1 MGTDNV
7 DIFKKVIFGIPELR
21 KILAVI
27 VGLGLFYSA
36 ITLLSFSAFAD
47 QALSWVIVPFLALF
61 IYIGPAVASGEVLYR
76 VLPDYP
82 RRWGYFLAMSNQAVL
97 FVFSLVL
104 TASDSIVTT
113 WNIIWLGLISV
124 YLSNFFVLLLSVG
137 YEHLR
142 KISLTSLLQPLLIL
156 GAFHVFLGRYLQIP
170 ISLYL
175 LNFGF
180 LLVMGLLLVIAFVI
194 FDYLIGSNVSNVS
207 VLQLASGLLQKRQEA
222 LELGF
227 PATPDVQTLSI
238 KNKGSELTVSAPWI
252 HPGPLEGFGGG
263 KITTHIIDAINDDG
277 DGFFFHVP
285 STHQSDPAD
294 PRDTGKIVDA
304 MEKPETGRKASKIVK
319 KEYDNA
325 TFYGRV
331 FGDQKIVF
339 IEIEGFDDYEMA
351 VFKDIVDLEKT
362 TIVDLHN
369 HNPDEGERAIM
380 YYGTSMAEKMREKM
394 KDFLKLLEGL
404 EQHDYSAG
412 FEVDIGDPSVLSLVE
427 EVNGQ
432 RTLMYGIEGN
442 GSSQNLRSLRKEF
455 DRDFDEVLLF
465 STDTHSSIHEMATKE
480 QVKKSRIR
488 KVVEEAGS
496 KVSEASIGLAHGEA
510 DRMKL
515 LRQDYASLIFSIN
528 ILVRLIPLTL
538 ALFYILMVVWVL

>member
-7 DIFKKVIFGIPELR
+7 DVFKKVIFSIPELR

-27 VGLGLFYSA
+27 MGLGVIYSA
-36 ITLLSFSAFAD
+36 LTYFSFSAFAD
-47 QALSWVIVPFLALF
+47 QALSWVIIPFVALF
-61 IYIGPAVASGEVLYR
+61 VYVVPAIASGELLYR

-82 RRWGYFLAMSNQAVL
+82 RRWGYFLAMSNQAIL

-104 TASDSIVTT
+104 TASDSIITT
-113 WNIIWLGLISV
+113 WNIIWLALISV

-137 YEHLR
+137 YENLR
-142 KISLTSLLQPLLIL
+142 KVSLSSLIQPIMIL
-156 GAFHVFLGRYLQIP
+156 GAFHIFLGRYLQIP

-180 LLVMGLLLVIAFVI
+180 LLVMGLLLLVAFVI

-222 LELGF
+222 LDLGF
-227 PATPDVQTLSI
+227 PATPDVQTLNIS
-238 KNKGSELTVSAPWI
+238 NKASNLTVSVPWI

-263 KITTHIIDAINDDG
+263 QITTHIIDAINDEG

-304 MEKPETGRKASKIVK
+304 MKKPETGDKASKMVK
-319 KEYDNA
+319 KEYENA
-325 TFYGRV
+325 TFYGRT
-331 FGDQKIVF
+331 FGNQKIIF
-339 IEIEGFDDYEMA
+339 LEIEGFDDYEMG
-351 VFKDIVDLEKT
+351 VFKDVVDLEDT
-362 TIVDLHN
+362 TVVDLHN
-369 HNPDEGERAIM
+369 HDSDKGERAIM
-380 YYGTSMAEKMREKM
+380 YYGTSMAEKMRERM
-394 KDFLKLLEGL
+394 KDFVEALEGL
-404 EQHDYSAG
+404 DQYSYNAG
-412 FEVDIGDPSVLSLVE
+412 FNVDLGDPSVLGLVE
-427 EVNGQ
+427 EVDGQ
-432 RTLMYGIEGN
+432 KTLMYGIEGN
-442 GSSQNLRSLRKEF
+442 GSSQNLRELEGEF
-455 DRDFDEVLLF
+455 DRDYDEVLMF

-480 QVKKSRIR
+480 QVNKSRIR
-488 KVVEEAGS
+488 KVVEKAASE
-496 KVSEASIGLAHGEA
+496 VSEASIGLSHGKA

>member
-7 DIFKKVIFGIPELR
+7 DVFKKVIFSIPELR

-27 VGLGLFYSA
+27 TGLGIIYSV
-36 ITLLSFSAFAD
+36 ITHFSFSAFAD
-47 QALSWVIVPFLALF
+47 QALSWVIIPFLALF
-61 IYIGPAVASGEVLYR
+61 VYIAPAIASGEVLYR
-76 VLPDYP
+76 FLPDYP
-82 RRWGYFLAMSNQAVL
+82 RKWGYFLAMCNQAIL
-97 FVFSLVL
+97 FIFSLVL
-104 TASDSIVTT
+104 TASNSIITT

-137 YEHLR
+137 YENLR
-142 KISLTSLLQPLLIL
+142 KISLSSLVQPLLIL
-156 GAFHVFLGRYLQIP
+156 AAFHVFLGRYLQIP
-170 ISLYL
+170 VSLYL

-180 LLVMGLLLVIAFVI
+180 LLVMGLLLVIAFLM

-222 LELGF
+222 LDLGF

-238 KNKGSELTVSAPWI
+238 KNKASDLTVSVPWI

-263 KITTHIIDAINDDG
+263 KITTHIIDAINDEG
-277 DGFFFHVP
+277 EGFFFHVP

-304 MEKPETGRKASKIVK
+304 MEKPETGTKASKMVK
-319 KEYDNA
+319 KEYENA
-325 TFYGRV
+325 IFYGRS
-331 FGDQKIVF
+331 FGDQNIVF
-339 IEIEGFDDYEMA
+339 IEIDGFDDYEIG
-351 VFKDIVDLEKT
+351 VFKDVIDLEKT

-369 HNPDEGERAIM
+369 DDFDEGERGIM
-380 YYGTSMAEKMREKM
+380 YYETSMADKMRERMREFIKAV
-394 KDFLKLLEGL
+394 EGL
-404 EQHDYSAG
+404 EQHKYTAG
-412 FEVDIGDPSVLSLVE
+412 FEVEIGDPSVMALIE
-427 EVNGQ
+427 EIDNQ

-442 GSSQNLRSLRKEF
+442 GSSQNLRDLEKEF
-455 DRDFDEVLLF
+455 ERDFDEVLLF

-480 QVKKSRIR
+480 QIKKSRIR
-488 KVVEEAGS
+488 KIVQKASS
-496 KVSEASIGLAHGEA
+496 KVSEASIGLSHGEA

-528 ILVRLIPLTL
+528 ILIRLIPLTL
-538 ALFYILMVVWVL
+538 ALFYLLMVVWIL

>member
-7 DIFKKVIFGIPELR
+7 DVFKKVIFSIPELR
-21 KILAVI
+21 KILSVI
-27 VGLGLFYSA
+27 IGLGIVYSA
-36 ITLLSFSAFAD
+36 ITLFSFSAFAD
-47 QALSWVIVPFLALF
+47 QALSLVIVPFLALF
-61 IYIGPAVASGEVLYR
+61 IYIGPAIASGEVLYR

-82 RRWGYFLAMSNQAVL
+82 RRWGYFLAMSNQAIL

-142 KISLTSLLQPLLIL
+142 KISLTSLVQPLLIL
-156 GAFHVFLGRYLQIP
+156 AAFHVFLGRYLQIP
-170 ISLYL
+170 VSLYL

-180 LLVMGLLLVIAFVI
+180 LLVMGLLLVVAFVI
-194 FDYLIGSNVSNVS
+194 FDYLIGTNVSNVS

-222 LELGF
+222 LDLGF

-238 KNKGSELTVSAPWI
+238 KNKASDLTVSVPWI

-263 KITTHIIDAINDDG
+263 QITTHIIDAISDDG
-277 DGFFFHVP
+277 EGFFFHVP

-294 PRDTGKIVDA
+294 PRDTGKIVEA
-304 MEKPETGRKASKIVK
+304 MKQPETTRKASKLVK

-325 TFYGRV
+325 TFYGRT
-331 FGDQKIVF
+331 FGDQKMVF
-339 IEIEGFDDYEMA
+339 IEVEGFDDYEMG
-351 VFKDIVDLEKT
+351 VFKDIIDLEKT

-380 YYGTSMAEKMREKM
+380 YYGTSMAEKMRERM
-394 KDFLKLLEGL
+394 KDFIEGL
-404 EQHDYSAG
+404 EELEQHTYNVG
-412 FEVDIGDPSVLSLVE
+412 IELNIGDPSVLSLIE
-427 EVNGQ
+427 EVGDQ

-442 GSSQNLRSLRKEF
+442 GSSQNLRDLRKEF
-455 DRDFDEVLLF
+455 EPDFDEVLLF

-480 QVKKSRIR
+480 QVDKPRIR
-488 KVVEEAGS
+488 KIVEKAGS
-496 KVSEASIGLAHGEA
+496 NVSEASIGLSHGEA

-538 ALFYILMVVWVL
+538 ALFYILMVVWIL